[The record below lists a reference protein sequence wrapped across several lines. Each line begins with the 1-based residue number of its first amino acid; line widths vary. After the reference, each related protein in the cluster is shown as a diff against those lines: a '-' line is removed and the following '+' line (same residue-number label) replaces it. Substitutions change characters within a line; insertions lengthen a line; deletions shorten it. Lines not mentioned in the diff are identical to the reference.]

1 MREQDI
7 QRLIMLAL
15 SEAGCLIFRNNC
27 GILPSP
33 SGAPV
38 KFGVGNP
45 GGSDLIGIY
54 KGRFCAFEIK
64 TAKGK
69 ATPAQLNF
77 IAAVIRHGGIAGVVR
92 SPADAV
98 ALLAD

>member
-1 MREQDI
+1 MKEMDI
-7 QRLIMLAL
+7 LRSVQLAL
-15 SEAGCLIFRNNC
+15 SEAGAITWRNN
-27 GILPSP
+27 
-33 SGAPV
+33 SGCLKDARGVPV

-92 SPADAV
+92 SAEE
-98 ALLAD
+98 ALELLRG